1 MDQKTLG
8 GSLIMGKILTG
19 EGQMREWGEKEKK
32 PRCLAEHRICWN
44 SKWPFCLEYKVS
56 HKKFVEG
63 KQDK

>member
-1 MDQKTLG
+1 
-8 GSLIMGKILTG
+8 
-19 EGQMREWGEKEKK
+19 MREWGEKEKK

-63 KQDK
+63 K